1 MNPILTIAGFI
12 ALYIMAR
19 SMALL
24 KRDRPFG
31 FQPPKKTFW
40 EKVKKFFNQET

>member
-1 MNPILTIAGFI
+1 MTPFLTILGFI
-12 ALYIMAR
+12 ALYVVASRLVSI
-19 SMALL
+19 

-40 EKVKKFFNQET
+40 EKISKILQK